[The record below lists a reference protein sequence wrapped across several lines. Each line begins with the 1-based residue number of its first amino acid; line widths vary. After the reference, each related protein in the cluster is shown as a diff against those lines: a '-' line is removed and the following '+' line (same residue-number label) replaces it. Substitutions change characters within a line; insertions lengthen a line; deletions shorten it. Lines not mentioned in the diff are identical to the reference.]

1 MNISKTPFNMHQ
13 IIHYFFKGLS
23 FQRPIP
29 TFLLL
34 LLTVWAGQISQ
45 AQHHDYYTLG
55 MIEMNQEKNFSKAEE
70 YFKLALKKEPKHVM
84 IINSLSICLMKQRK
98 HMEADSFLVLAT
110 TYDSSYAPSFWNL
123 GLCNIQLKRDSVAVA
138 WFAAFVAHPQS
149 NNMERMRGYWEI
161 IKVYERMLYTTGIS
175 ASQLEDL
182 RHSIHTFIRL
192 NPDAPEVRV
201 LQQLSE
207 MLDANH
213 PDFNYDPLES
223 RFFLKDK

>member
-1 MNISKTPFNMHQ
+1 MHH
-13 IIHYFFKGLS
+13 ILFHLFKSRS
-23 FQRPIP
+23 FQRPSP
-29 TFLLL
+29 SFLLL
-34 LLTVWAGQISQ
+34 MLTVWVGHFSH

-123 GLCNIQLKRDSVAVA
+123 GLCNIQLKRDSVAVS
-138 WFAAFVAHPQS
+138 WFTAFVVHPQS
-149 NNMERMRGYWEI
+149 NKMERMRGYWEI
-161 IKVYERMLYTTGIS
+161 IKIYERMLYTIGIS
-175 ASQLEDL
+175 AVQLLDL
-182 RHSIHTFIRL
+182 RHSIQTFIHL

-201 LQQLSE
+201 LQQLGD
-207 MLDANH
+207 MLDENH
-213 PDFNYDPLES
+213 PDFNYDPIES